1 MAIIAKGGGN
11 YKLAPAG
18 LHQAVCVD
26 VVDLGE
32 EKSERYGKTQQKVRL
47 VWQLGELDP
56 ETGKPFLI
64 SRKYT
69 NSLGEKAILRKDLEG
84 WRSRPFSKEELVGFD
99 LERLLGVGA
108 QLMVVHAEKEG
119 GTFSNVQAIVPV
131 AKGAERL
138 FPRDYVRVV
147 NRDPKDAQSQQEIV
161 IDDEGVP
168 F

>member
-1 MAIIAKGGGN
+1 MAIIAKAGGS

-18 LHQAVCVD
+18 LHQGVCVD

-32 EKSERYGKTQQKVRL
+32 EKSEKYGKTQPKVRL
-47 VWQLGELDP
+47 IWQISEIDP
-56 ETGKPFLI
+56 ETTKPYLI

-69 NSLGEKAILRKDLEG
+69 NSLGEKATLRKDLEG
-84 WRSRPFSKEELVGFD
+84 WRGRPFSKEELMGFD

-108 QLMVVHAEKEG
+108 QLMIVHTEKEG
-119 GTFSNVQAIVPV
+119 GTYSNVQAIVPV

-138 FPRDYVRVV
+138 LPRDYVRVI
-147 NRDPKDAQSQQEIV
+147 NRPKEEQGQEHEV
-161 IDDEGVP
+161 AAEEEVP

>member
-1 MAIIAKGGGN
+1 MPIIAKAGGN

-32 EKSERYGKTQQKVRL
+32 EKSERYGKTQYKIRL
-47 VWQLGELDP
+47 VWQISETDP
-56 ETGKPFLI
+56 DTGKPFLI

-69 NSLGEKAILRKDLEG
+69 NSLGEKATLRKDLEG
-84 WRSRPFSKEELVGFD
+84 WRGRPFSKDELTGFD
-99 LERLLGVGA
+99 LEKLLGVGA
-108 QLMVVHAEKEG
+108 QLMIVHAEKEG

-131 AKGAERL
+131 AKGADRM
-138 FPRDYVRVV
+138 FAKDYVRVRD
-147 NRDPKDAQSQQEIV
+147 RDPKDAQKHEDV
-161 IDDEGVP
+161 VVEEELP